1 MNKIFLGGTCNNST
15 WRSEI
20 EKLVQT
26 PTFNPVVDDWNEKCQ
41 EIEMDEKE
49 NKCNIHLFV
58 ITSEMTGVFSIAEV
72 MDSVHNK
79 NKLTLLHVMPD
90 GFNKVKLKSL
100 EAVVNLVKLR
110 GGKAYLNK
118 DLNKTVEILN
128 CI

>member
-26 PTFNPVVDDWNEKCQ
+26 PMFNPVVDDWNEKCQ

>member
-15 WRSEI
+15 WRSQI

-26 PTFNPVVDDWNEKCQ
+26 PMFNPVVDDWNEKCQ